1 MGIRNTL
8 KDILLYPKNNPSGLR
23 FDLLA
28 ETVALLTSV
37 RTAAGSQFLLASSPI
52 YYVVFL
58 CVYLL
63 PLRDCGVCADM
74 MNQKAYVTYAHC

>member
-1 MGIRNTL
+1 MQIRDTL
-8 KDILLYPKNNPSGLR
+8 RDILLSPLL

-28 ETVALLTSV
+28 ETVALPTSV
-37 RTAAGSQFLLASSPI
+37 RSAAGFQLSLASAPI

-63 PLRDCGVCADM
+63 PLRDCGASAEIM
-74 MNQKAYVTYAHC
+74 SQKVYVTCAHC

>member
-1 MGIRNTL
+1 VDGNSKHPQRHPTL
-8 KDILLYPKNNPSGLR
+8 LKKSSLR

-37 RTAAGSQFLLASSPI
+37 RTTAGSQFSLASAPI

-63 PLRDCGVCADM
+63 PLRDCGVSAEM
-74 MNQKAYVTYAHC
+74 MSQKAYVTYAHY